1 MSAIQTKNLS
11 VHYSDFTLGP
21 IQIDIPKGMIT
32 GLIGRNGAGK
42 STMIQS
48 ILGLR
53 AYQGEIRIDGKKI
66 SDFDKNKISFV
77 LDTCTFPQNLT
88 PSQIA
93 ASLSGIYSTW
103 DQTVYHRMM
112 ETLELPQDK
121 ALRTYSKGM
130 KAMFALAIALSH
142 HAQILILDEATVGL
156 DPVIRDEI
164 LDLLLEFIQDPEHT
178 VILSTHISSDLEKIA
193 DYIALFENGQIEIFQ
208 DKDSLLEEYVVAH
221 LSPEAFQDLDPNQV
235 VRYIK
240 KPCQIDVLMKK
251 DRLPEK
257 IIYDPIVLDD
267 LLSMFS
273 KGEER

>member
-1 MSAIQTKNLS
+1 MSAIQAKNLQ

-53 AYQGEIRIDGKKI
+53 AHEGEIRIDGKKI

-77 LDTCTFPQNLT
+77 LDTCTFPQNLK
-88 PSQIA
+88 PRQIA
-93 ASLSGIYSTW
+93 ADLSSIYSTW
-103 DQTVYHRMM
+103 EETTYQKMM
-112 ETLELPQDK
+112 KTLDLPQNK

-142 HAQILILDEATVGL
+142 QAQILILDEATVGL

-193 DYIALFENGQIEIFQ
+193 DYIALFEDGKIEIFQ
-208 DKDSLLEEYVVAH
+208 DKDSLLDTYVVAH
-221 LSPEAFQDLDPNQV
+221 LSPKAFQSLDPSQI
-235 VRYIK
+235 VRYMK
-240 KPCQIDVLMKK
+240 KPYQIDVLMKK
-251 DRLPEK
+251 DGLQEK
-257 IIYDPIVLDD
+257 IVYDPIVLDD

-273 KGEER
+273 KGEKR